1 MTLVEMKGKKLLSST
16 LTIAKGVELE
26 HRAVMSLVRKYKED
40 LNDFSLMTFEMS
52 KATGGRPVEIT
63 WLNEEQA
70 IFLVTL
76 MKNSKIVV
84 EFKKKLTKE
93 FMRMKSAL
101 MEMALNQRNEAW
113 LEKRNRGK
121 ASRLEETDAIKL
133 YVDYAKS
140 QGSKNAVKYY
150 TIISKMENKA
160 LFFLEQKF
168 PNLRDALE
176 GHQLETI
183 ANADRIVA
191 RQLKKCVDDGI
202 DYHEGYYMAKKAVES
217 FSELIGK
224 SLVPSLE
231 LIEK

>member
-1 MTLVEMKGKKLLSST
+1 MTLVEMKGKKLYSST
-16 LTIAKGVELE
+16 MTISEYVELE
-26 HRAVMSLVRKYKED
+26 HRAVIQLVDKYKSEIEE
-40 LNDFSLMTFEMS
+40 FGTFTFEMRKS
-52 KATGGRPVEIT
+52 AGRPVRIA

-70 IFLVTL
+70 TYLITL
-76 MKNSKIVV
+76 MKNSKIVRK
-84 EFKKKLTKE
+84 FKRTLVKE
-93 FMRMKSAL
+93 FSRMRLAL
-101 MEMALNQRNEAW
+101 SNIAVNQKNEAW

-140 QGSKNAVKYY
+140 QGSENAEKYY
-150 TIISKMENKA
+150 VIISKMENKA

-168 PNLRDALE
+168 PNLRNALE

-191 RQLKKCVDDGI
+191 RQLRQCVDENKP
-202 DYHEGYYMAKKAVES
+202 YKEGYVMAKNAIEA
-217 FSELIGK
+217 FAELIGK

>member
-84 EFKKKLTKE
+84 KFKKKLTKE

-101 MEMALNQRNEAW
+101 MDMALNQRNEAW

-133 YVDYAKS
+133 YVNYAKS
-140 QGSKNAVKYY
+140 QGSENAGKYY
-150 TIISKMENKA
+150 MIISKMENKA

-191 RQLKKCVDDGI
+191 RQLKQCVDENRP
-202 DYHEGYYMAKKAVES
+202 YKEGYVMAKKAIEA
-217 FSELIGK
+217 FAELIGK